1 MPNHGGRRRRSNEW
15 EERRQAGSGR
25 RYGNAMWQDFH
36 MKRGEAYTHRLT
48 EEEVYNRE
56 PEFHKVPMALLG
68 RTYETPRMPPHFNHM
83 PMQNGIGW
91 GGFIPPP
98 APVVDHVQLVLHN
111 IFLLQCCNSNEGR
124 GVQQLVARLMLNF
137 NINYATG
144 ATRLARYWVIAAS
157 AAQLVILSMSSSA
170 NAILTE
176 AERGLRTATW
186 PLFVRSATTAG
197 NRDVD
202 SDHYRFPGGRHSA
215 HGLLAVSG
223 ACHRA
228 ALGDL

>member
-1 MPNHGGRRRRSNEW
+1 MILTSLYSNMYWVIAATAAQLADRQEEDAMLWTLAAWQPYVASVVTWSWGAARTLFVTSTWTTTGTTAARHSAVDYSLFLRLTMPNHGGRRRRSNEW

-111 IFLLQCCNSNEGR
+111 IFLLQCMGP
-124 GVQQLVARLMLNF
+124 VQAEL
-137 NINYATG
+137 
-144 ATRLARYWVIAAS
+144 
-157 AAQLVILSMSSSA
+157 ILKK
-170 NAILTE
+170 T
-176 AERGLRTATW
+176 
-186 PLFVRSATTAG
+186 
-197 NRDVD
+197 
-202 SDHYRFPGGRHSA
+202 
-215 HGLLAVSG
+215 
-223 ACHRA
+223 A
-228 ALGDL
+228 ALQGPYTD